1 MEKDKKLVDLEQKPM
16 GRLLA
21 EYSLP
26 AIVGMAAMSFYNIV
40 DSIYIGQCC
49 GAYAITGMGLLFPIM
64 NLLVALGTLVG
75 LGGAATTSITLGQQ
89 DFPRAFRV
97 LGHCTIMGFALGVL
111 FGWLPLPWMD
121 EILYLF
127 GADENTVGPAR
138 DFMLVLMLTCPLT
151 FSFMNLNH
159 VMRASG
165 YPYKAMNSLLISM
178 VVNIGC
184 AHLFIWVLGWGMTGA
199 ALATTA
205 GQAVGMVWVLVHF
218 LNRRSVIHFRGRMWK
233 LCGPIMRRICLLGLP
248 PCLMN
253 LCGCLVVIIF
263 NIKLLP
269 GVIGQIFS
277 DAFNFKAIFGGV
289 AGSCM
294 MYGIK
299 RGLYSNEAGMGSAP
313 NAAASADIDH
323 PVKQG
328 LVQTLSVF
336 IDTLLVCSATA
347 FMCMTSGVTPPTTS
361 AEAASY
367 VQASLSVTLGG
378 VGPIFITAAMGL
390 FAFTTLLGNLF
401 YVDKAINYLLGK
413 EPTKVVRNICYV
425 VASLIIFVGAGL
437 SADMLWNI
445 ADVLMGG
452 MTIIN
457 IPVILYLGK
466 YAYRALRD
474 YERKSAEGLK
484 MTFCKKDIGLTDE
497 TDYWN

>member
-1 MEKDKKLVDLEQKPM
+1 MEKDQKLVDLEQKPM

-165 YPYKAMNSLLISM
+165 YPYKAMYSLLISM

-184 AHLFIWVLGWGMTGA
+184 AHLFIWELEWGMTGA

-205 GQAVGMVWVLVHF
+205 GQGVGMVWVLVHF
-218 LNRRSVIHFRGRMWK
+218 LNRRSVIHFRGHMWK

-263 NIKLLP
+263 NTQFLRYEGPMGVGAFSIVNRVLLGIAMVVVGIAQGLQPIAGYNLGIGYYSRVRRVFYYAVGSAFLLTLLCWVGIQLYPEAVVRAFVKEQDANSTQLITLATRGLRIMGLAFPLVGTQIIIGNFFQSIGRPIMSVFLNISRQFLVLVPCLLLLP
-269 GVIGQIFS
+269 LCC
-277 DAFNFKAIFGGV
+277 
-289 AGSCM
+289 GSE
-294 MYGIK
+294 GIW
-299 RGLYSNEAGMGSAP
+299 LSQMV
-313 NAAASADIDH
+313 ADIFCALLSY
-323 PVKQG
+323 
-328 LVQTLSVF
+328 LVIYLFFTRVF
-336 IDTLLVCSATA
+336 HKTDSRLL
-347 FMCMTSGVTPPTTS
+347 
-361 AEAASY
+361 
-367 VQASLSVTLGG
+367 
-378 VGPIFITAAMGL
+378 
-390 FAFTTLLGNLF
+390 
-401 YVDKAINYLLGK
+401 
-413 EPTKVVRNICYV
+413 
-425 VASLIIFVGAGL
+425 
-437 SADMLWNI
+437 
-445 ADVLMGG
+445 
-452 MTIIN
+452 
-457 IPVILYLGK
+457 
-466 YAYRALRD
+466 
-474 YERKSAEGLK
+474 
-484 MTFCKKDIGLTDE
+484 
-497 TDYWN
+497 